1 MFPRFERRSLALAS
15 ILVCTFSLSACGSKT
30 VVQQPVLEVYGSAND
45 VISFWDSHKSST
57 GSWSIHTDIRDKNV
71 THLAFNLPNNMSGS
85 DLVKV
90 TRDALNK
97 RLSYK
102 LSQATFTR

>member
-1 MFPRFERRSLALAS
+1 MSLKIKRRSLALAS
-15 ILVCTFSLSACGSKT
+15 ILLCTLPLSACGSKT
-30 VVQQPVLEVYGSAND
+30 VLQQPVLEVYGSAND

-57 GSWSIHTDIRDKNV
+57 GSWSIRTDIRDKNV
-71 THLAFNLPNNMSGS
+71 TYAAFNLPNNMSGS
-85 DLVKV
+85 DLVGV

>member
-1 MFPRFERRSLALAS
+1 MTLKIKQRLFVLMSVFL
-15 ILVCTFSLSACGSKT
+15 CTLPLSACGSKT
-30 VVQQPVLEVYGSAND
+30 VTQQPVLEVYGSAND

-57 GSWSIHTDIRDKNV
+57 ASWSIRTDVRDKNMTRAV
-71 THLAFNLPNNMSGS
+71 FNLPNNMSGS